1 MFECRL
7 WNIQLSRALSWHDS
21 EIKVFKDIT
30 IKIDKLFPS
39 HGDMSIPAC
48 KRILRH
54 SLLSIKNL
62 IVIVGVWRCR
72 LWRSPWQHNNISLF
86 SLSTLW
92 CLWPTQ
98 QVTTKSIAN
107 STMNDFLC
115 ANFQSAFCD
124 KIYHVYSHNY
134 DYVTC
139 HMFLTCFLYFSVFL
153 FCFIVG
159 TFFCVVGIV
168 IIFSFYSSSQDGMK
182 NMHAWLII
190 LLGKVI
196 AKDSF
201 KNRLRTEL
209 FL

>member
-30 IKIDKLFPS
+30 IKIDKLFLS
-39 HGDMSIPAC
+39 RGDMSIPAC

-86 SLSTLW
+86 SLSALW

-98 QVTTKSIAN
+98 LVTTKSIAN
-107 STMNDFLC
+107 STMNDFFVQIFNQHFVIKFITYT
-115 ANFQSAFCD
+115 AIIMTTSPV
-124 KIYHVYSHNY
+124 I
-134 DYVTC
+134 
-139 HMFLTCFLYFSVFL
+139 CFSLALYISLFS
-153 FCFIVG
+153 
-159 TFFCVVGIV
+159 
-168 IIFSFYSSSQDGMK
+168 SFV
-182 NMHAWLII
+182 L
-190 LLGKVI
+190 
-196 AKDSF
+196 
-201 KNRLRTEL
+201 
-209 FL
+209 